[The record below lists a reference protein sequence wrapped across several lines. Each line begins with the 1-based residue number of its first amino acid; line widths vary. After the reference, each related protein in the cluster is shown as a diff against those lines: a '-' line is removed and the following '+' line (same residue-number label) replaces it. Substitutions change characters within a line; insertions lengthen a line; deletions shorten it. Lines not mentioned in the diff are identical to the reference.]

1 MGSSTNDSADVTAVS
16 QILIG
21 LLQEIVR
28 LNKELDKKSWYFSGK
43 KIKQLVH
50 GTGTDTDTKE
60 YDGETK
66 EYVADMWYNPRYD
79 PAYVTEYNQTYYK
92 YAIAVTESGGYE
104 VVDLLNNSTH
114 LQKYIQ
120 NQSSDDF
127 PDAVTVCAA
136 AYAMNKL
143 EVTAPDDADMD
154 STEWASTIE
163 NILKYPSNTYKEFA
177 ADVMTQVKKL
187 TTFFGNDGAF
197 TYYKAS
203 ISNRNLW
210 YETQNDEEYIE
221 KLVQKYESLVAEL
234 LEIASEAASNGGT
247 IVNCVTNSFSNITDT
262 SDSYIS
268 ISQVLVCIANNTD
281 IVIGNQSDDDVNFII
296 SSLETVAKQQS
307 TKEYNKKATIS
318 CVVICVIIIL
328 VWVFEMIVIG
338 VITKKKQKKFTKVA
352 TKAVANEGASE
363 GVKEGINEGVNE
375 GVNEGA
381 NEGTNE
387 GVNEGVNEDIATMST

>member
-1 MGSSTNDSADVTAVS
+1 MGSSTEDSADVTAVS

-28 LNKELDKKSWYFSGK
+28 LNRELDKKSWYFAGK

-66 EYVADMWYNPRYD
+66 EYVTDMWYNPRYD

-92 YAIAVTESGGYE
+92 YAISVTESSGYD
-104 VVDLLNNSTH
+104 VVNLLENSGY
-114 LQKYIQ
+114 LQSYIQ
-120 NQSSDDF
+120 SPSTVYFN
-127 PDAVTVCAA
+127 DAVTVCAA

-143 EVTAPDDADMD
+143 EVTAPRDDLEMD
-154 STEWASTIE
+154 STKWASKIE
-163 NILKYPSNTYKEFA
+163 NILLYPTDTYEEFA
-177 ADVMTQVKKL
+177 YAVLKQVNAL
-187 TTFFGNDGAF
+187 TTLFGNDGAF
-197 TYYKAS
+197 TYYKAG
-203 ISNRNLW
+203 IDKKYLW

-221 KLVQKYESLVAEL
+221 KMVQKYESLVTEL

-296 SSLETVAKQQS
+296 NSLETVAKQQS
-307 TKEYNKKATIS
+307 TTEYNKKATIF
-318 CVVICVIIIL
+318 CVVICVIIVL
-328 VWVFEMIVIG
+328 VWVFEMIIVG
-338 VITKKKQKKFTKVA
+338 VITKKKQKKFTKA
-352 TKAVANEGASE
+352 AIEE
-363 GVKEGINEGVNE
+363 GVKEGIS
-375 GVNEGA
+375 
-381 NEGTNE
+381 
-387 GVNEGVNEDIATMST
+387 TMSTQVSS

>member
-1 MGSSTNDSADVTAVS
+1 MGSSTDDSADVTAVS

-28 LNKELDKKSWYFSGK
+28 LNRELDKKSWYFAGK

-92 YAIAVTESGGYE
+92 YAISVTESGGYD
-104 VVDLLNNSTH
+104 VVNLLENSNN
-114 LQKYIQ
+114 LQRYIQ
-120 NQSSDDF
+120 SPSRDDF
-127 PDAVTVCAA
+127 KGAVTVCAA

-143 EVTAPDDADMD
+143 EVTAPTDSEMD

-163 NILKYPSNTYKEFA
+163 NILLYPTDDYEEFA
-177 ADVMTQVKKL
+177 GAVLKQVRTL
-187 TTFFGNDGAF
+187 TTLFGNDGAF
-197 TYYKAS
+197 TYYKAG
-203 ISNRNLW
+203 IDKKYLW

-221 KLVQKYESLVAEL
+221 KMVQKYESLVAEL

-247 IVNCVTNSFSNITDT
+247 IVNCVTNNFSNITDT

-268 ISQVLVCIANNTD
+268 ISQVLVCIANNAD

-296 SSLETVAKQQS
+296 NSLETVAKQQS
-307 TKEYNKKATIS
+307 TTAYNKKATIS
-318 CVVICVIIIL
+318 CVVICVIIVL
-328 VWVFEMIVIG
+328 AWVFEMIIVG
-338 VITKKKQKKFTKVA
+338 VITKKKQKKLDKA
-352 TKAVANEGASE
+352 TAKAAANE
-363 GVKEGINEGVNE
+363 GVKEGAAI
-375 GVNEGA
+375 
-381 NEGTNE
+381 
-387 GVNEGVNEDIATMST
+387 MSTQVSS